1 MLTDTQIT
9 TLAGLRLLDPS
20 GTVIAGSEDVGRSF
34 AKVEEVR
41 AALAG
46 HYASVLRF
54 RVTDRPAPPLY
65 SVSRGTG
72 VRVFVALPVVVDGH
86 VAGAVYLSRTP
97 NNIVKHLYG
106 ERGKVVARG
115 DLHPRRDAADRLSCR
130 SAPSAGRCT
139 S

>member
-1 MLTDTQIT
+1 MS
-9 TLAGLRLLDPS
+9 A
-20 GTVIAGSEDVGRSF
+20 ARSPT
-34 AKVEEVR
+34 VEEVR

-46 HYASVLRF
+46 SYASVLRE
-54 RVTDRPAPPLY
+54 RVASRPAPPLY

-72 VRVFVALPVVVDGH
+72 VRVFVALPVVVDGR

-106 ERGKVVARG
+106 ERGKVMLAAIS
-115 DLHPRRDAADRLSCR
+115 HPRRDLADRLSSRC
-130 SAPSAGRCT
+130 APSAGRCT